1 VVIVDDD
8 AGMRRLVAD
17 VLASGRYW
25 LLEAA
30 DGDAAWALVRAHRP
44 AVVVSDV
51 IMPGR
56 SGAELVRAIRAE
68 PGLAATHV
76 ILVSGAAADA
86 DVAAMR
92 SCGADRLLPKPFSAA
107 ALARAVAE
115 GIAGGRGGA
124 RAGTPPASG
133 AAAHRSP
140 GSC

>member
-1 VVIVDDD
+1 MFERPREPHAVVIVDDD

-17 VLASGRYW
+17 VLAAGRYR

-44 AVVVSDV
+44 AVVVCDGV
-51 IMPGR
+51 MPGR

-76 ILVSGAAADA
+76 ILVSGAAAA
-86 DVAAMR
+86 DDLEAIR

-115 GIAGGRGGA
+115 GVAGGLRARRG
-124 RAGTPPASG
+124 
-133 AAAHRSP
+133 
-140 GSC
+140 